1 MNLFFDTETSN
12 LIQFKQPNS
21 HPSQPWVVQLACI
34 LKGPEAPT
42 QTISTL
48 IYHEDLPMSKGAQ
61 DVHNITLEMSEEY
74 GIYPGQAFELFIKLA
89 KNADRIIAHNMSFDW
104 RLLTILATRLG
115 PTALKDLETLK
126 STPKVCTM
134 RTTSSLCK
142 LPFPSGKGGYK
153 WPKLEEL
160 YYFLFLET
168 LIGGHDALV
177 DVQATIRCYDELI
190 ERGVL

>member
-21 HPSQPWVVQLACI
+21 HSSQPWIVQLAAV
-34 LKGPEAPT
+34 LQGPEAPT

-48 IYHEDLPMSKGAQ
+48 IYHENLPMSKGAQ
-61 DVHNITLEMSEEY
+61 DVHGITLDMSDKY
-74 GIYPGQAFELFIKLA
+74 GFYPGMAFELFIDLA
-89 KNADRIIAHNMSFDW
+89 KSADKIIAHNMSFDW

-115 PTALKDLETLK
+115 PKALKDLETLK
-126 STPKVCTM
+126 PTPKICTM
-134 RTTSSLCK
+134 RATSTLCK
-142 LPFPSGKGGYK
+142 LPFPKGGGGYK

-160 YYFLFLET
+160 HQFLFNEEVT
-168 LIGGHDALV
+168 GAHDALV
-177 DVQATIRCYDELI
+177 DVQTTIRCYDELV